1 MSIFVVSGLDG
12 QIKTTALPS
21 SDMSVS
27 GPASG
32 PLEQIMYEACRWSG
46 RRNPGYGGWIIPK
59 ASVGRV
65 LRALSD
71 RCTMLAS

>member
-21 SDMSVS
+21 GDMSVS

-32 PLEQIMYEACRWSG
+32 PLEQIMYDACRWSG
-46 RRNPGYGGWIIPK
+46 KRNPSHGGWIIPK
-59 ASVGRV
+59 ASVDRV
-65 LRALSD
+65 RRALSD
-71 RCTMLAS
+71 RCTMLAA